1 MNLSDNIRIGDT
13 DGPVFG
19 SGGGVKCYL
28 AF

>member
-1 MNLSDNIRIGDT
+1 MNLSDNFRIGDM

-19 SGGGVKCYL
+19 SGGDVKCYL

>member
-1 MNLSDNIRIGDT
+1 MNLSDNFRTGDM

-19 SGGGVKCYL
+19 SGGDVKCYL